1 MFKKFF
7 VEQTDNFLIQLFR
20 ATFVGGI
27 ATVVDF
33 GILYFLTEKIKIYY
47 IISAMVAFLFGLI
60 VNYYLSIHWIFRT
73 EKFDNKWVEFGV
85 FGIIGIIGLG
95 LNVFFIWIFT
105 ETYHLYY
112 LISKIL
118 ATVLVFAWNFIA
130 RKYLVFYS
138 SDKGSKL

>member
-7 VEQTDNFLIQLFR
+7 VEPTNNFLIQLFR

-27 ATVVDF
+27 ATLVDF
-33 GILYFLTEKIKIYY
+33 GILYFLTEKIRIYY
-47 IISAMVAFLFGLI
+47 IISAIIAFLFGLI
-60 VNYYLSIHWIFRT
+60 VNYYLSIHWIFHT
-73 EKFDNKWVEFGV
+73 EKFVNKWAEFGA
-85 FGIIGIIGLG
+85 FGMIGIIGLG

-112 LISKIL
+112 LFSKVL
-118 ATVLVFAWNFIA
+118 ATFLVFAWNFIA

-138 SDKGSKL
+138 K